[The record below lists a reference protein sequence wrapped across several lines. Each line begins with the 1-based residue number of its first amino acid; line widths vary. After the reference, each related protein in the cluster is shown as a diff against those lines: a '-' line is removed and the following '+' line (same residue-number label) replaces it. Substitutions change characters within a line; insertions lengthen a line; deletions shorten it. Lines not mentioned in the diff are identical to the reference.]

1 MKLVHLSDLHIG
13 KRVLEY
19 PFYEDQ
25 AYALNQILDII
36 RAEAPNAV
44 LIAGD
49 VYDKSIP
56 SQEAVELF
64 DDFIVKL
71 AALKTPVFIIS
82 GNHDSAERLAFL
94 SRLIDISG
102 VHFAPVYTGNV
113 KPYKINDEYGAVNI
127 YMLPFVKPAAVRRF
141 FDGENIE
148 TYTDAVKACVNRMN
162 LNKSERNV
170 LIAHQFVTGAEK
182 SESEDISVG
191 GVDNVDKSAFD
202 GFDYVALGHL
212 HRPQN
217 VDGERIRYCGTPLK
231 YSFSEVNDVKSVTVV
246 NLDGGGNV
254 SVKTAPIKPLRE
266 MKEIRG
272 KYNDVMLKSFY
283 EGTTLTSDYVKITL
297 LDEDDVVNAAANLK
311 TVYKNLMRLE
321 YDNARTKKTA
331 ELTGV
336 VEPEKKTPLEL
347 FEGLYEKQQNRELS
361 VAQRDFLN
369 EVIEKIWGK
378 NEAD

>member
-13 KRVLEY
+13 KRVFDY
-19 PFYEDQ
+19 PFSEDQ
-25 AYALNQILDII
+25 SYALNQILDII
-36 RAEAPNAV
+36 RAERPDAV
-44 LIAGD
+44 AIAGD

-71 AALKTPVFIIS
+71 AALKIPVFIIS
-82 GNHDSAERLAFL
+82 GNHDSAERLSFL
-94 SRLIDISG
+94 SRLIDLSG
-102 VHFAPVYTGNV
+102 VHFSPVYDGKV
-113 KPYKINDEYGAVNI
+113 LPYKIKDEFGEVNI

-141 FDGENIE
+141 FDGKNIE
-148 TYTDAVKACVNRMN
+148 TYTDAVKACIDEMN
-162 LNKSERNV
+162 VNKSERNV

-182 SESEDISVG
+182 SESEDVSVG
-191 GVDNVDKSAFD
+191 GLDNVDGACFD

-217 VDGERIRYCGTPLK
+217 VGSPRIRYSGTPLK
-231 YSFSEVNDVKSVTVV
+231 YSFSEVNDIKSVTVADIGAKGEV
-246 NLDGGGNV
+246 DI
-254 SVKTAPIKPLRE
+254 KTVPIKPLRE

-272 KYNDVMLKSFY
+272 KYNDIMLRSFY
-283 EGTTLTSDYVKITL
+283 ENTTLQSDYLKITL

-321 YDNARTKKTA
+321 YDNKRTRSAAVFTEA
-331 ELTGV
+331 

-347 FEGLYEKQQNRELS
+347 FGDLYKKQQNRDLSDEQKATVGEL
-361 VAQRDFLN
+361 
-369 EVIEKIWGK
+369 IEKIWEK
-378 NEAD
+378 K

>member
-1 MKLVHLSDLHIG
+1 MKLIHLSDLHIG

-19 PFYEDQ
+19 SFYEDQ
-25 AYALNQILDII
+25 AYALGQILDII
-36 RAEAPNAV
+36 RAESPDAV

-64 DDFIVKL
+64 DDFTVKL
-71 AALKTPVFIIS
+71 AALETPVFIIS
-82 GNHDSAERLAFL
+82 GNHDSAERLSFL
-94 SRLIDISG
+94 SRLIDLSG
-102 VHFAPVYTGNV
+102 VHFSPVYDGDV
-113 KPYKINDEYGAVNI
+113 KPYRLNDEYGVVNI
-127 YMLPFVKPAAVRRF
+127 YMLPFVKPATVRRF

-148 TYTDAVKACVNRMN
+148 TYTDAVKACVKRMN
-162 LNKSERNV
+162 VNAGERNV
-170 LIAHQFVTGAEK
+170 LVAHQFVTGAEK

-202 GFDYVALGHL
+202 GFNYVALGHL

-217 VDGERIRYCGTPLK
+217 VGSERIRYCGTPLK
-231 YSFSEVNDVKSVTVV
+231 YSFSEVNDQKSVTVV
-246 NLDGGGNV
+246 NIDGVGNA
-254 SVKTAPIKPLRE
+254 SVKTVPITPLRE
-266 MKEIRG
+266 MRVIRG
-272 KYNDVMLKSFY
+272 KYNDVMLKKFY
-283 EGTTLTSDYVKITL
+283 EGTTLNSDYVKITL

-331 ELTGV
+331 ELSSA

-347 FEGLYEKQQNRELS
+347 FEELYKTQQNRELS
-361 VAQRDFLN
+361 DAQRDYLN
-369 EVIEKIWGK
+369 GIIEKIWGK